1 MLPGTAHQQPRP
13 LPPPSS
19 SVIDWPR
26 VCVCARLRLFG
37 SVSHFCVCVGCPK
50 ERERK
55 RKVLS
60 SPFWKYSNYSDGV
73 ITRRHFRVHPTSAQE
88 EEEEHFLGNLVAGDI
103 FLTIREMNHTHTHTC
118 PLHVTI
124 GRLGSLSRKSSRGFG
139 AKKAF
144 KWISLCKFLYFF
156 FFFFFPCRD

>member
-26 VCVCARLRLFG
+26 VCV
-37 SVSHFCVCVGCPK
+37 HVCVYSGAWVIFVCVLVAR
-50 ERERK
+50 ERE

-124 GRLGSLSRKSSRGFG
+124 GRLGSLSRKSSREFG